1 MVAVFDVG
9 PATNY
14 YNLESQQHVLRIFLI
29 IGVFGFML
37 TFLRE
42 VIKDIED
49 IEGDRAIDAKSFPI
63 VLGTKKT
70 KNILVAVTVLL
81 LISLSY
87 LSYFVF
93 DKSNYLSYYLI
104 ALVCLPLFY
113 FIFKL
118 SQAKTKTDFHHLST
132 LLKIIMLLGMFSII
146 FI

>member
-1 MVAVFDVG
+1 
-9 PATNY
+9 
-14 YNLESQQHVLRIFLI
+14 
-29 IGVFGFML
+29 ML

-70 KNILVAVTVLL
+70 KNILVAVTILL

-104 ALVCLPLFY
+104 ALVCLPLLY

-118 SQAKTKTDFHHLST
+118 NQAKTKTDFHHLST

-146 FI
+146 LI